1 MENFT
6 FKDRPDNQRIQL
18 TIDHYAESSDSTIAS
33 LFLDFQWTFREMQ
46 KAYDSVLE
54 QYGLSESKFIIL
66 MFLERA
72 ADHSLMPSELAD
84 KLGASRATI
93 TKLVNNMER
102 AGMIQKIPSP
112 TDKRAV
118 QVQLTDTGKDVLT
131 KFLPK
136 NFEAVN
142 ILLEQLDEEEI
153 EQFFHLLNKIKQG
166 TSNLTKEME

>member
-18 TIDHYAESSDSTIAS
+18 TIDHYVESSDSTIAS

-72 ADHSLMPSELAD
+72 VDHSLMPSELAD

-102 AGMIQKIPSP
+102 AGMIQKIPSL